1 MNSRDLLARSLP
13 VLGPLD
19 TAVLRYSLTAGVFRA
34 SDVASALEI
43 DDGEAKASGAS
54 LAAWGLLRQV
64 PGSDGLMVPASPQA
78 AAAELLRPMQDELLR
93 RQQVIDRA
101 RSELEALEPLYE
113 QVAHG
118 RGQDRATDA
127 LASAG
132 VVHSVLN
139 EAAGRCAE
147 EVLTIQPGGG
157 RDPGKLQDALSR
169 DLDMLRRGVRM
180 RTLYQHTARGS
191 LPTRLHVEQVSK
203 AGAVIRTTDELP
215 DKMIIFDGE
224 LAVLP
229 DRTTLDGNGA
239 LLVREPSMLA
249 FLMRTFEM
257 IWSSSSPFAAD
268 ATGYENVSSQL
279 QRTIIR
285 LLATGAKDEVVARRV
300 GLSVRTCRRHIAEIM
315 ESLGADSRFQAG
327 VLAEKNQLTPQHD
340 SPQH

>member
-1 MNSRDLLARSLP
+1 M
-13 VLGPLD
+13 
-19 TAVLRYSLTAGVFRA
+19 
-34 SDVASALEI
+34 E
-43 DDGEAKASGAS
+43 
-54 LAAWGLLRQV
+54 
-64 PGSDGLMVPASPQA
+64 
-78 AAAELLRPMQDELLR
+78 DEVLR
-93 RQQVIDRA
+93 RQQTIDKA
-101 RSELEALEPLYE
+101 RSELAALAPLYE
-113 QVAHG
+113 RTALERG
-118 RGQDRATDA
+118 RDRATDA
-127 LASAG
+127 LASAD

-191 LPTRLHVEQVSK
+191 LPTRLYVEQVSK
-203 AGAVIRTTDELP
+203 AGAVVRTTDELP
-215 DKMIIFDGE
+215 DKMIVFDGE

-239 LLVREPSMLA
+239 LLVREPSMLV
-249 FLMRTFEM
+249 FLLRTFET
-257 IWSSSSPFAAD
+257 IWSSASPFAAD
-268 ATGYENVSSQL
+268 TTGYENVSGQL
-279 QRTIIR
+279 QRAIVR

-327 VLAEKNQLTPQHD
+327 VLAEKNHLTPQRD
-340 SPQH
+340 SPQPS